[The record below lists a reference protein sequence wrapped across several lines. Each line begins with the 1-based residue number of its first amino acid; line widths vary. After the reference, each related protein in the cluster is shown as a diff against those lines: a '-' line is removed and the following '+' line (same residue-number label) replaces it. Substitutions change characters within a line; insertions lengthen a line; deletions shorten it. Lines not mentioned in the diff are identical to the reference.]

1 MQLQQK
7 DIDNLKDQLE
17 RANRDGHL
25 RDSESVRSISFTEKK
40 VSLQLLSNLYT
51 ETC

>member
-17 RANRDGHL
+17 RANRDRHL
-25 RDSESVRSISFTEKK
+25 QDSESVRSISFAEKR
-40 VSLQLLSNLYT
+40 VSLLN
-51 ETC
+51 